1 MLNVRNGLKLTS
13 PFTDNLSK
21 EELQNLQP
29 DDLVNAIKNLTT
41 FEHRIFYYG
50 TKKVH
55 EVAEILN
62 AEHIVQAKL
71 NSATPAKEY
80 VELDTTENA
89 VLFVHFP
96 MVQTEVLMLSKGTPQ
111 YSTAENIQS
120 TLYNNYFGSG
130 LSSIVFQEI
139 REARALAYSA
149 NVYYSSPLKQDR
161 AHYLQAYMGTQ
172 SDKLQEAITAMHDII
187 EDMPMSETQI
197 EHARIS
203 VLKTIESERIT
214 KANIYWT
221 YRNNLERGIKND
233 VRDEMYKDINNM
245 TSDDLKAFQDAHVKG
260 RHFTFLILG
269 DKTKI
274 DFDYLQSIG
283 SLSELNMTDIFGY

>member
-1 MLNVRNGLKLTS
+1 MRS
-13 PFTDNLSK
+13 LSMVFK
-21 EELQNLQP
+21 
-29 DDLVNAIKNLTT
+29 T
-41 FEHRIFYYG
+41 
-50 TKKVH
+50 
-55 EVAEILN
+55 EI
-62 AEHIVQAKL
+62 
-71 NSATPAKEY
+71 
-80 VELDTTENA
+80 
-89 VLFVHFP
+89 
-96 MVQTEVLMLSKGTPQ
+96 
-111 YSTAENIQS
+111 
-120 TLYNNYFGSG
+120 
-130 LSSIVFQEI
+130 
-139 REARALAYSA
+139 
-149 NVYYSSPLKQDR
+149 R
-161 AHYLQAYMGTQ
+161 AHYLQAYVGTQ

-233 VRDEMYKDINNM
+233 VRDEMYKVINNM